1 MCACEMFVLNALNIL
16 CIAGGKADLL
26 SPLKSCFS
34 LHDCPSPS
42 FLFPFNLVLS
52 HVSVD

>member
-16 CIAGGKADLL
+16 CFAGGKQTYYL
-26 SPLKSCFS
+26 PKSCFS

-42 FLFPFNLVLS
+42 SLFPFNLVLS
-52 HVSVD
+52 LASVD